1 MCTDP
6 KQEILEYLQRDIA
19 NVALGNKDNHSR
31 NTAIQRYADGRIA
44 LTPLFDFAPM
54 WLHPDSIARTTRWE
68 QDDKGG
74 SPNWASVLQQIYTV
88 TGIDPSALQAEL
100 VNLLPKYRQLIH
112 YMQQLENMSHG

>member
-31 NTAIQRYADGRIA
+31 NTAIQRYADGGIA

-54 WLHPDSIARTTRWE
+54 WLHPDGIVRTTRWK

-88 TGIDPSALQAEL
+88 TGIDPSALQVEL

-112 YMQQLENMSHG
+112 HMQQLENMSHG